1 MFLISN
7 NFINKKG
14 KESVQQKNTP
24 LTENNLALEISW
36 KLHI

>member
-14 KESVQQKNTP
+14 KESVQQQKP